1 MAETSPLIFFADI
14 MRFVLVV
21 LATLLIAVT
30 ARVIQQY
37 YRASRAAMKEGDFRG
52 ILPTHVWLIGVS
64 YVLLVAGS
72 VVHHIVS
79 LRTDP
84 DVYLAINTAAY
95 TSGAIA
101 LWLILRFE
109 NRRVNIHDA
118 HLKEHRHHSDTG
130 TLPAMNRRQSDAPPS
145 ED

>member
-1 MAETSPLIFFADI
+1 MADTSIVFFADI
-14 MRFVLVV
+14 MRFILVV

-30 ARVIQQY
+30 ARIIQQY

-52 ILPTHVWLIGVS
+52 ILPTHVWLIGIS
-64 YVLLVAGS
+64 YVLLVVGS
-72 VVHHIVS
+72 AVHHIIS

-84 DVYLAINTAAY
+84 DAYLAINTAAY

-101 LWLILRFE
+101 LWLIVRFE
-109 NRRVNIHDA
+109 NRRVNMHEA
-118 HLKEHRHHSDTG
+118 HLKEHRHNSDTG
-130 TLPAMNRRQSDAPPS
+130 TLPIMKRRRSDTPPS